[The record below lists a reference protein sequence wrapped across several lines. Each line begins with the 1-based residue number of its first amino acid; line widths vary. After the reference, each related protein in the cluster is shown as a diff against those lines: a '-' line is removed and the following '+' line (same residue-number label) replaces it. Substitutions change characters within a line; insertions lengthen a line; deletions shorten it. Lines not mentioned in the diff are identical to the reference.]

1 MSYNHLHVCFRWNHP
16 SQSSGTSGL
25 NFSWEI
31 KAKQKNYESLRLEEN
46 MEKVSADYTD
56 EELLLSDI
64 DKWTNSIIEEALNYE

>member
-1 MSYNHLHVCFRWNHP
+1 MSDI
-16 SQSSGTSGL
+16 QSDYFIVSGTSGL

>member
-1 MSYNHLHVCFRWNHP
+1 
-16 SQSSGTSGL
+16 
-25 NFSWEI
+25 
-31 KAKQKNYESLRLEEN
+31 